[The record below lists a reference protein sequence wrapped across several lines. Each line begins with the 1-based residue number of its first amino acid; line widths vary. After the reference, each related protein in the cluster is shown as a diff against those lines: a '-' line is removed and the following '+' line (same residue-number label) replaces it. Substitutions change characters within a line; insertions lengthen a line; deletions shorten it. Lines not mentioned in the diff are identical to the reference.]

1 MGRYFIGALGLCL
14 AISLAAACTKDPAAD
29 KAKAEVT
36 PAQPEKKAPA
46 AAEKL
51 KITADTSKV
60 GFVGAKVTAQHAG
73 WFKDFS
79 GEIDLVDND
88 PTKSRVTFDV
98 KTASLALEE
107 TDNEKL
113 DKHLRSPD
121 FFDVEKYPTATFV
134 STTIAQGAT
143 EPGMNYTITGNLDI
157 RGTKKSITF
166 PAKID
171 VSATN
176 VTVKSEFGINRKD
189 FGIVYPGM
197 PDDLIKENVLIKL
210 DLNAK
215 RATQPSS

>member
-1 MGRYFIGALGLCL
+1 MRRYLIRDLGICL

-51 KITADTSKV
+51 KFSADTSKV
-60 GFVGAKVTAQHAG
+60 GFVGAKVTATHAG

-79 GEIDLVDND
+79 GEIDLVDGD
-88 PTKSRVTFDV
+88 PAKSRVSFDV

-113 DKHLRSPD
+113 DKHLRSSD
-121 FFDVEKYPTATFV
+121 FFDVEKFPTATFV
-134 STTIAQGAT
+134 STTIAPGST
-143 EPGMNYTITGNLDI
+143 ETGMSHTVTGNLDI

-171 VSATN
+171 VAPAGVRSCC
-176 VTVKSEFGINRKD
+176 SPRWRGR
-189 FGIVYPGM
+189 
-197 PDDLIKENVLIKL
+197 
-210 DLNAK
+210 
-215 RATQPSS
+215 